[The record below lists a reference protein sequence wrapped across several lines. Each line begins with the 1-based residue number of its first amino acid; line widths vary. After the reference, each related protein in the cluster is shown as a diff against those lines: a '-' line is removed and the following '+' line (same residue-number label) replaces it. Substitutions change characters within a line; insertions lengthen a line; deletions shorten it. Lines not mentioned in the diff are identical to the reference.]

1 MDPTTPQEEAKKALL
16 AKLDT
21 YVDEKILFA
30 GSMVV
35 ANAASKIE
43 DGDIVLTYA
52 HSSVILR
59 ILQAAREVGHLQ
71 RDPNSR
77 LFAESREP
85 PLQHVDRGTVS
96 SDKAAAAPQQT
107 ISHRRSITK

>member
-1 MDPTTPQEEAKKALL
+1 MPPACQHQSLHALSCPAGVQVSKVDPTTPQEEAKKSLL

-59 ILQAAREVGHLQ
+59 ILQAAREVGA
-71 RDPNSR
+71 D
-77 LFAESREP
+77 
-85 PLQHVDRGTVS
+85 S
-96 SDKAAAAPQQT
+96 SNV
-107 ISHRRSITK
+107 